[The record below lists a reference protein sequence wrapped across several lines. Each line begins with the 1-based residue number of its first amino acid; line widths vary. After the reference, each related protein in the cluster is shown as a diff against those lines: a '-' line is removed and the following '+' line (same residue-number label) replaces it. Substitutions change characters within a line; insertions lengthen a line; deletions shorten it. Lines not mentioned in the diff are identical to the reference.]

1 MAELQRIKLQPGDLA
16 GYMNT
21 WKEKPKA
28 LNIGST
34 GSRYTGPTPITKT
47 MYGPRE
53 TQTTDML
60 IRDIMQGNK
69 NDPNNRFSVSID
81 VNKGVFDDS
90 RGDGSVD
97 VTVEGIID
105 GIYTSIHQTNFNKVA
120 TEYTHQ
126 KFAAYDFA
134 FIPIISGTNQMLLES
149 SDGRPLFRAVVA
161 RDLFSITNPMYIQ
174 TMFANISRPYD
185 FTELDNKC
193 MTLISKNVGLYN
205 ERALSNMDF
214 KILVDIIKNST
225 N

>member
-16 GYMNT
+16 RYMNT

-28 LNIGST
+28 LNIG
-34 GSRYTGPTPITKT
+34 GDSRYKGPSPITKT
-47 MYGPRE
+47 MYGPQE
-53 TQTTDML
+53 TQTTELL
-60 IRDIMQGNK
+60 IRDILQGRK
-69 NDPNNRFSVSID
+69 NDPQNRFSVSID

-90 RGDGSVD
+90 RGNGLVD
-97 VTVEGIID
+97 VAVEGVID
-105 GIYTSIHQTNFNKVA
+105 GIYTSIHQTSFNKVV
-120 TEYTHQ
+120 TDYTHQ

-161 RDLFSITNPMYIQ
+161 RDLLNVTNAMCIQ

-185 FTELDNKC
+185 FMELDNRC
-193 MTLISKNVGLYN
+193 MSLISKNVGLYN
-205 ERALSNMDF
+205 EKALSNMDF
-214 KILVDIIKNST
+214 KILVDLIKNST